1 MNISIIYFSGTG
13 NTEVVASLIEAGLNE
28 TNDVDVYK
36 VEDILLGRVEFDIHK
51 YDLVGFGYPIYG
63 FNAPSIIYDFIK
75 RYKNMNNLN
84 TFIFSTCAGPLYLND
99 IASFGFK
106 NKLRIRGFSVI
117 YERQFYMPANILT
130 KYDDR
135 LVKQLYNKAVLMVE
149 EMVSDL
155 ESNHNKVRLDNILSY
170 LVRFFYVPFEWIGWM
185 TIPLDFKVKSNCDLC
200 LKCVENCPQNNIK
213 VKNEK
218 IKFGTNCLACFRC
231 VYECPQK
238 SIKGR
243 LYNKVIFKD
252 DYDIKRIIADDE
264 VKDDFVTKETTSY
277 YKVFIKYFFEK

>member
-1 MNISIIYFSGTG
+1 MYCWNISIIYFSGTG

-149 EMVSDL
+149 EMVS
-155 ESNHNKVRLDNILSY
+155 EV
-170 LVRFFYVPFEWIGWM
+170 
-185 TIPLDFKVKSNCDLC
+185 
-200 LKCVENCPQNNIK
+200 
-213 VKNEK
+213 
-218 IKFGTNCLACFRC
+218 KFGTNMRASGEYREMIAKVLIRRC
-231 VYECPQK
+231 IEELPSSSDVSP
-238 SIKGR
+238 SKG
-243 LYNKVIFKD
+243 
-252 DYDIKRIIADDE
+252 E
-264 VKDDFVTKETTSY
+264 TK
-277 YKVFIKYFFEK
+277 